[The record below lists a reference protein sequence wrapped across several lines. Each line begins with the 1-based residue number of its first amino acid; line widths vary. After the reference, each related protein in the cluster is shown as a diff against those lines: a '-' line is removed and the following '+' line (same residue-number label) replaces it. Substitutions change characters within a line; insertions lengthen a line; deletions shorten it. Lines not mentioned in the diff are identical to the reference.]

1 MITKVPRLTQSGQN
15 LLLRAIAG
23 EEVTFTRFKIGNGE
37 LPEGSDGTEL
47 TDLINPLVVFGISDL
62 DDSNEGYL
70 LITGHFNSLD
80 VPSEM
85 KFRELGIFAKG
96 EDDIEK
102 LYAYVND
109 GNEAGTLMPNLS
121 NIYSEQ
127 QITLVIAIGEAEH
140 VTAELVPDTLYAAKS
155 DFDDHV
161 NDVSNPHGVTKA
173 QVGLSEVPNVST
185 NNQTPTYT
193 GAGSLTALASGEK
206 LSVAFGKISKA
217 ISSLISHLANTSNPH
232 GVTRTQIGAA
242 AASHTHTTDNI
253 ISGVLPVE
261 RGGTGAS
268 SYDRFASLFRSS
280 LFYDM
285 DLIPA
290 SMDLNTVTRGI
301 YSVNPGATNAPT
313 SNTGYTLL
321 CFQNTNSM
329 VIEQWAISTGNPH
342 TIYHRSRYGFFPY
355 DWTAWT

>member
-23 EEVTFTRFKIGNGE
+23 ESITFTRFKIGNGE
-37 LPEGSDGTEL
+37 LPEGDDGTEL

-62 DDSNEGYL
+62 DDSNEGYV

-85 KFRELGIFAKG
+85 KFRELGVFAKG
-96 EDDIEK
+96 EDDTEL

-109 GNEAGTLMPNLS
+109 GDEAGTLMPNLS

-140 VTAELVPDTLYAAKS
+140 VTAELVPDTLYASKS

-161 NDVSNPHGVTKA
+161 GDTSNPHGVTKA

-193 GAGSLTALASGEK
+193 AAGSPTALASGEK
-206 LSVAFGKISKA
+206 LSVAFGKIAKA

-232 GVTRTQIGAA
+232 EVTREQIGAA
-242 AASHTHTTDNI
+242 ASSHTHSTGNI

-268 SYDRFASLFRSS
+268 SYDRFASYFRSS
-280 LFYDM
+280 LFYDIDVM
-285 DLIPA
+285 APGSADF
-290 SMDLNTVTRGI
+290 NTVFRGI
-301 YSVNPGATNAPT
+301 FRFPPGAANAPT
-313 SNTGYTLL
+313 ANTQYLLL
-321 CFQNTNSM
+321 CFNNSNSLVM
-329 VIEQWAISTGNPH
+329 EQWAIGLGSPH
-342 TIYHRSRYGFFPY
+342 TIYYRSRDNSGT
-355 DWTAWT
+355 WTAWT